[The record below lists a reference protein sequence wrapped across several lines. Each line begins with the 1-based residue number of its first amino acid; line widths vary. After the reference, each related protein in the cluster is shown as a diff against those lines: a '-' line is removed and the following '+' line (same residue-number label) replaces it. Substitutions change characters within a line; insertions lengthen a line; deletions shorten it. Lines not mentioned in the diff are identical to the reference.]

1 MAKVLILTLVFPPDG
16 VSTAHVMG
24 DLAQD
29 LKSRGHEVSVVTT
42 MPHYNR
48 DVEAERRQPI
58 EHHWTQV
65 LGRSDY
71 HGIPVYHAFMPRK
84 GRSKVLR
91 LLGWAGFH
99 LIGTLAG
106 MAAVPRPEVILAPSP
121 PLTIGLSAWTL
132 SRFWRAP
139 YIYNVQE
146 IYPDIAIRLGVVRAR
161 WLIRFLFQLEKRVY
175 RKASRVTVIAPRML
189 KNLLRKG
196 VPPDKV
202 IVIPNFV
209 DVADFCPLPKENDFS
224 REHNLHDKFVVNY
237 AGNLGPA
244 QGLEGFIEAA
254 ARLQTQ
260 THIHFVM
267 MGDGILR
274 EALRSDVVRRQLPNF
289 SFLPYQPYALMPQI
303 YASADL
309 CLVPQTAET
318 GYDAVP
324 SKVYRIMACA
334 RPVVA
339 ATDADSDL
347 AHLVEEA
354 SCGAVVQPGDAQQL
368 ADVVLRAYQDRD
380 SWLRKGLA
388 GREHV
393 VMHYSRSSVTE
404 RYHSLVESLV
414 LSHAGSAVR

>member
-1 MAKVLILTLVFPPDG
+1 MARVLILTLVFPPDG

-29 LKSRGHEVSVVTT
+29 LKSRGHELSVVTT

-48 DVEAERRQPI
+48 DVAAERLQPI
-58 EHHWTQV
+58 KRHWTQL
-65 LGRSDY
+65 LGKSDY
-71 HGIPVYHAFMPRK
+71 RGIPVCHVFMPRK
-84 GRSKVLR
+84 GRSKMLR

-99 LIGTLAG
+99 LISTLAG
-106 MAAVPRPEVILAPSP
+106 MAAVPRPGVILAPSP
-121 PLTIGLSAWTL
+121 PLTMGLGAWVL

-161 WLIRFLFQLEKRVY
+161 WLIRLLVQLENLVY

-189 KNLLRKG
+189 SNLLRKG
-196 VPPDKV
+196 VPLEKV
-202 IVIPNFV
+202 AVIPNFV
-209 DVADFCPLPKENDFS
+209 DIAKFCPLPRDNDFS
-224 REHNLHDKFVVNY
+224 REHNLHGKFVVNY
-237 AGNLGPA
+237 AGNLGPT

-254 ARLQTQ
+254 TRLQTQ
-260 THIHFVM
+260 TNIHFVM

-274 EALRSDVVRRQLPNF
+274 ETLRSDVVRRQLPNF
-289 SFLPYQPYALMPQI
+289 SFLPYQSYELMPQV
-303 YASADL
+303 YASADV

-324 SKVYRIMACA
+324 SKVYRIMASA
-334 RPVVA
+334 RPVLAV
-339 ATDADSDL
+339 TVADSDL
-347 AHLVEEA
+347 ARLVEEA
-354 SCGAVVQPGDAQQL
+354 HCGAVVLPGDARQL
-368 ADVVLRAYQDRD
+368 ADVVLCAYQDRD

-393 VMHYSRSSVTE
+393 VMHYSRLGVTE
-404 RYHSLVESLV
+404 RYHSLVESLE
-414 LSHAGSAVR
+414 LSRAGSAPQ

>member
-1 MAKVLILTLVFPPDG
+1 MARVLILTLVFPPDG

-48 DVEAERRQPI
+48 DLEAEHRQPI
-58 EHHWTQV
+58 ERHWTQV
-65 LGRSDY
+65 LGKSDY

-106 MAAVPRPEVILAPSP
+106 MAAVSRPGVILAPSP
-121 PLTIGLSAWTL
+121 PLTIGLGAWAL

-146 IYPDIAIRLGVVRAR
+146 IYPDIAIRLGIVRAR
-161 WLIRFLFQLEKRVY
+161 WLIRLLLQLESQVY
-175 RKASRVTVIAPRML
+175 RNASRVTVIAPRML

-209 DVADFCPLPKENDFS
+209 DVANFCPLPKENDFS
-224 REHNLHDKFVVNY
+224 REHNLHEKFVVNY

-274 EALRSDVVRRQLPNF
+274 EALRSDVVRRQLLNF
-289 SFLPYQPYALMPQI
+289 TFLPYQPYALMPQI

-334 RPVVA
+334 RPVLA
-339 ATDADSDL
+339 ATDTDSDL

-354 SCGAVVQPGDAQQL
+354 SCGAVVRPGDAQEL
-368 ADVVLRAYQDRD
+368 ASVITRACQNRELRRA
-380 SWLRKGLA
+380 KGLA
-388 GREHV
+388 GRNHV
-393 VMHYSRSSVTE
+393 VMHYSRSSVTQ
-404 RYHSLVESLV
+404 RYHDLIQGLV
-414 LSHAGSAVR
+414 LGHTESSVH